1 MDSHDPATF
10 LRRSL
15 ELDGVA
21 SGLTGVLLLVAA
33 GPVSTLIGNAAPGVA
48 RVVGALLVVYAAA
61 LLWNARRATV
71 ARGEVVVAVLL
82 NIGWVAGSAA
92 LIALGPLTVLGNVAV
107 AAVAI
112 AVLGFTLLEI
122 VGLRR
127 LSEA

>member
-1 MDSHDPATF
+1 MDSHDSATF

-15 ELDGVA
+15 QLDGVA

-33 GPVSTLIGNAAPGVA
+33 GPVSTLIGNAAPGIA
-48 RVVGALLVVYAAA
+48 RVIGALLVVYAAA

-71 ARGEVVVAVLL
+71 ARGEVALAVVL
-82 NIGWVAGSAA
+82 NIGWVVGSLA
-92 LIALGPLTVLGNVAV
+92 LIVLGPLTVLGNVAV
-107 AAVAI
+107 AAVAV

-127 LSEA
+127 LSGA

>member
-1 MDSHDPATF
+1 MNSHDAATF

-15 ELDGVA
+15 QLDGVA

-33 GPVSTLIGNAAPGVA
+33 GPVSTLIGNTAPGVA

-61 LLWNARRATV
+61 LLSNARRATI
-71 ARGEVVVAVLL
+71 ARGEVVVAVFL
-82 NIGWVAGSAA
+82 NLGWVVGSAA
-92 LIALGPLTVLGNVAV
+92 LIALGPLTAIGNVAV
-107 AAVAI
+107 AAVAL

-127 LSEA
+127 LSAA

>member
-1 MDSHDPATF
+1 MDSHDSATF

-15 ELDGVA
+15 ELDGAA

-82 NIGWVAGSAA
+82 NIGWVVGSAA

-107 AAVAI
+107 AAVAV